1 MKDEYLKKL
10 EDDHQ
15 RWLRKKRLI
24 DGTYISNLLLEIKK
38 DFGFKKNKDL
48 LHLSAT
54 DFFEDDFNV
63 FKNKTSTKIRMRE
76 PGDMDIH
83 KDDKSNEYQMIFGDF
98 PWDIIRGPNEKDF
111 VLNSLDLLK
120 SNGIGIYLMPPMLRT
135 FGKKAGKIFKDQIH
149 NKGFKV
155 LAVIKMPDGFIK
167 NRGSFVPILV
177 FIAKNNH
184 VKETYFAKYQD
195 NAGFQNKLISF
206 GIQQLYDLKV
216 RQESDPHNE
225 ENAKILKDMTG
236 LTPEDIEIQVEKEA
250 NLYDGIEEDLDNFI
264 SFEHWERNKE
274 ITNLDSEYHGYKF
287 VKLEELAQVNST
299 KDIYEDIEGAIYIPA
314 IGRTEVM
321 QSMPTLE
328 SKKKP
333 QNYFQII
340 CNSEEI
346 LSKYLFIFLNSDL
359 GQKTLRSELSKYSE
373 SNIWRLRV
381 ADIKNLYIPLP
392 NLGIQEEIFENVS
405 KLQKTKEILS
415 NIEKSLSISPISSS
429 EQLAKLNQIYD
440 SSMELSEPEIVFN
453 EIKKGES
460 TSREFKQTFALD
472 IKSKKREEYIVHECV
487 KTVAGFM
494 NADGGT
500 LFIGVADNADIT
512 GIEVEVGKT
521 KLHKSLDKYLNTI
534 KNVLKSKIGSASLTN
549 CNFRSVKIRGK
560 KILKVDCKKS
570 DHQVYVE
577 NKDTYVRMGPSTNK
591 LEGPDLVTFSKERFS

>member
-1 MKDEYLKKL
+1 MNDEVSRRVF
-10 EDDHQ
+10 EDHERYMRD
-15 RWLRKKRLI
+15 RFLV
-24 DGTYISNLLLEIKK
+24 DGTLISNLLLQIKK
-38 DFGFKKNKDL
+38 DLGFKKNKDL
-48 LHLSAT
+48 LHLSASNI
-54 DFFEDDFNV
+54 FKDDFNI

-76 PGDMDIH
+76 PGDIH
-83 KDDKSNEYQMIFGDF
+83 KDVKNNEYQMIFGDF
-98 PWDIIRGPNEKDF
+98 PWGMRGRDEKEF
-111 VLNSLDLLK
+111 VLNSLDLLN
-120 SNGIGIYLMPPMLRT
+120 SNGIGIYLMPPLLRT
-135 FGKKAGKIFKDQIH
+135 FGTKAGKIFKDQIH

-155 LAVIKMPDGFIK
+155 LAVIQMPDDFMK
-167 NRGSFVPILV
+167 PVTTVKSILV
-177 FIAKNNH
+177 FIAKENQVN
-184 VKETYFAKYQD
+184 KTFFAKYQD
-195 NAGFQNKLISF
+195 TSLQPAMISF
-206 GIQQLYDLKV
+206 GIQQLYDLKL
-216 RQESDPHNE
+216 RQEMDPHNE
-225 ENAKILKDMTG
+225 ENAKIMKDMTG
-236 LTPEDIEIQVEKEA
+236 LTPEDIEIKVEKEA

-287 VKLEELAQVNST
+287 VKLEELVQVNST
-299 KDIYEDIEGAIYIPA
+299 KDIYEDIEGSIYIPA
-314 IGRTEVM
+314 IGRTEVI

-340 CNSEEI
+340 CNSEKI

-359 GQKTLRSELSKYSE
+359 GQKTIESELSKYSE
-373 SNIWRLRV
+373 STIRRLRV
-381 ADIKNLYIPLP
+381 ADIKNLYISLP
-392 NLGIQEEIFENVS
+392 NLGIQEEIVENVS
-405 KLQKTKEILS
+405 KLQKTKEVLS
-415 NIEKSLSISPISSS
+415 NIEKSLSVSPISSS

-460 TSREFKQTFALD
+460 ISREFKQTFALD

-521 KLHKSLDKYLNTI
+521 KLHKSFDKYLNTI
-534 KNVLKSKIGSASLTN
+534 KNVFKSKIGSASLTN

-570 DHQVYVE
+570 DHQVYVD
-577 NKDTYVRMGPSTNK
+577 NRDTYVRMGPSTNK